1 MRSNPK
7 DKTQSTAHLRRLTN
21 NLFGNQSKGD
31 AMPQEIESPLEDRL
45 NESPT
50 TVKYSRSSAE
60 ATPIT
65 VCRQAVEENFM
76 FDSLD
81 NQENAIA
88 ISSSKEGLEQEEE
101 RGTEFM
107 QALQSAIYHFEKPV
121 VVLREAK
128 TAANKSRA
136 GNGQSP
142 TLSNFTTSN
151 SFNERDEIA
160 DSLKKLYNEL
170 LERYN
175 SLKASS
181 KTLIKDYAILRS
193 QFEEV
198 NAVKGWVTVD
208 EEHLC
213 KRPEADEAAGLC
225 RRV

>member
-7 DKTQSTAHLRRLTN
+7 DKTQSAAHLRRPTN

-50 TVKYSRSSAE
+50 TVKYSRCSPE

-65 VCRQAVEENFM
+65 VCRQTVEENFM

-81 NQENAIA
+81 NQDNAIA
-88 ISSSKEGLEQEEE
+88 VSSSKEEPEQEEE

-107 QALQSAIYHFEKPV
+107 QALQSAIWHFERPV
-121 VVLREAK
+121 VVLKEAR
-128 TAANKSRA
+128 TGTGKSRA

-151 SFNERDEIA
+151 SFNERDDTV

-170 LERYN
+170 LGRYN

-181 KTLIKDYAILRS
+181 KTLVKDYAILRS

-198 NAVKGWVTVD
+198 NAVRLG
-208 EEHLC
+208 
-213 KRPEADEAAGLC
+213 
-225 RRV
+225 RR